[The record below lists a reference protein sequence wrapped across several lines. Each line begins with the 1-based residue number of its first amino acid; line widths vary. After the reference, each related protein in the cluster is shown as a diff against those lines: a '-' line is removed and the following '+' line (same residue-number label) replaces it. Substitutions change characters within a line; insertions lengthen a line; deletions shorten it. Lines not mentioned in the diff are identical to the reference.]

1 LSEFDSAKAVIRMRD
16 GTAGM
21 QISELLVTCDG
32 SDTYSSEYAI
42 ISSASDFAT
51 IVTST
56 DGTSCSISVDPTVT
70 PDNMNARI
78 VITLIK
84 T

>member
-1 LSEFDSAKAVIRMRD
+1 
-16 GTAGM
+16 
-21 QISELLVTCDG
+21 LVTCDG

-42 ISSASDFAT
+42 TSSASDFAT
-51 IVTST
+51 ILTST
-56 DGTSCSISVDPTVT
+56 DGTNCSILVDPTVT